1 MLARQGILVSSIC
14 PNRLRGRSFCRSLE
28 YLMHILAVYP
38 LRFAPVLTLAL
49 SMLALDPVVAADGE
63 TLPTIPAKLDLQDGD
78 TFVFLGDSIT
88 HQRLYTQY
96 VESFFYTR
104 FPERR
109 IRFHNAGVGGA
120 QAWDA
125 LQRIKKDV
133 TDLKPKYVSILLG
146 MNDGRYRPF
155 DREIFTTYQTDMSE
169 VVQQLREAG
178 AAPILMSPTMFDSR
192 AATLRNGKQTPEM
205 LAEYNSVLAY
215 FGRWLQHQAI
225 ETGVAY
231 VDMYGPLN
239 RITMNQRKKDAG
251 FTLIRDSVHPDPP
264 GQVVMALAMI
274 EQLGVGKPL
283 SSIVIRTSGRKGPKA
298 RATGGE
304 VSGLMLND
312 GLLEFDWQAEGLPW
326 VLPESAQSGGNFTRG
341 ARRVSREILRI
352 SGLKAGQY
360 EIVIDDAVVAKFS
373 ADRLAQQLE
382 LQSNEK
388 TPQYQQ
394 AMQVAK
400 LNEEKNTGPVGALRG
415 AWRDF
420 LGFAR
425 VKRNAEAQPNN
436 EELKTKLE
444 KLRVQMV
451 NHDQR
456 VEEAQQQIAEFENQI
471 YEANKPQ
478 MRHFVIRKVT
488 K

>member
-1 MLARQGILVSSIC
+1 MHIPAVSS
-14 PNRLRGRSFCRSLE
+14 
-28 YLMHILAVYP
+28 
-38 LRFAPVLTLAL
+38 LRFAPILPLAL
-49 SMLALDPVVAADGE
+49 LLSAVFPAVADDGE
-63 TLPTIPAKLDLQDGD
+63 SLPAIPAKLDLQDED

-125 LQRIKKDV
+125 LQRMKKDV
-133 TDLKPKYVSILLG
+133 TDLQPKYVSILLG

-155 DREIFTTYQTDMSE
+155 DREIFTTYQTDMNE
-169 VVQQLREAG
+169 VIEQIREAG

-192 AATLRNGKQTPEM
+192 AAKLRQGTQTAEM

-225 ETGVAY
+225 ESGHAW
-231 VDMYGPLN
+231 VDMYAPLN
-239 RITMNQRKKDAG
+239 RLTVNQRKQDAS

-264 GQVVMALAMI
+264 GQVVMALAML

-298 RATGGE
+298 RATGGD
-304 VSGLMLND
+304 VSHLTLMD

-326 VLPESAQSGGNFTRG
+326 VLPASAQAGVKLTRG
-341 ARRVSREILRI
+341 AHRVSREILRI

-360 EIVIDDAVVAKFS
+360 EIAIDDVVVAQVS
-373 ADRLAQQLE
+373 ADRLAQRLE

-394 AMQVAK
+394 ALAVAK
-400 LNEEKNTGPVGALRG
+400 LNEEKNTGPVGALRD
-415 AWRDF
+415 AWREF
-420 LGFAR
+420 QGFAR

-436 EELKTKLE
+436 QELQDKL
-444 KLRVQMV
+444 KNLSVHMA

-456 VEEAQQQIAEFENQI
+456 VDAAQQQIAEFENQI
-471 YEANKPQ
+471 YEANKPPL
-478 MRHFVIRKVT
+478 RHFVIRKVT